1 MRFPLKS
8 WESSSHPIARRQR
21 LEVAVGFV
29 GFFTLIALVNAAAAE
44 ISGRPGL
51 VEVLILL
58 FFLLILGLTIRSWR
72 RSGP

>member
-1 MRFPLKS
+1 VLRQWPTSK
-8 WESSSHPIARRQR
+8 HPIARRQR

-29 GFFTLIALVNAAAAE
+29 GFFTLIAFVNAVAAE
-44 ISGRPGL
+44 LRGGSGL

-58 FFLLILGLTIRSWR
+58 FFLVILGLTVRSWR

>member
-8 WESSSHPIARRQR
+8 WESSSHPVARRQR
-21 LEVAVGFV
+21 LEVTVGFV
-29 GFFTLIALVNAAAAE
+29 GFFTLIAFVNAVAAE
-44 ISGRPGL
+44 LSGRPGL

-58 FFLLILGLTIRSWR
+58 FFLTILGLTVRSWR